1 VTGEFKIT
9 NRIDGWN
16 ALVAINE
23 EMEVRVGNTI
33 HAPLGKGKD
42 RKRRLSALRGA
53 YHSLWR
59 EANLWN
65 RDMKPSDAAYRN
77 PVFKVL

>member
-1 VTGEFKIT
+1 MTAQVKIT
-9 NRIDGWN
+9 NRIDGWSV
-16 ALVAINE
+16 LVAINE
-23 EMEVRVGNTI
+23 EMAVGVGNTV

-42 RKRRLSALRGA
+42 RKRRLSALRRA

-59 EANLWN
+59 EVNLWN
-65 RDMKPSDAAYRN
+65 RDTKPGDAAYRN

>member
-1 VTGEFKIT
+1 VTAQVKIT
-9 NRIDGWN
+9 NRIDGWSV
-16 ALVAINE
+16 LVSLNE
-23 EMEVRVGNTI
+23 RMAVGVGNTV

-42 RKRRLSALRGA
+42 RKRRLSALRRA

-59 EANLWN
+59 EVNLWN
-65 RDMKPSDAAYRN
+65 RDTKPGDAAWRN